1 MVSLESYKVALGSLP
16 GVLSQRE
23 LRLPPRDRSFDAKLR
38 LRTAAGTLDLLV
50 EETRTHLT
58 HKAVDHI
65 IAMASASPEP
75 VLILAPH
82 IGAGLAAK
90 LTAAG
95 LNYLDAHGNCHIS
108 APPLYI
114 HIEGKTG
121 APLPRADKG
130 IRSPGYQVLFAYLAD
145 TTLLDAPVRHVA
157 ERAGVSRQ
165 PVSDMRNRLLEEGY
179 IFETKTKAAW
189 HPTRLR
195 DALTLWLHG
204 YDTAVRSALQRG
216 TYRTQDAMPGDLE
229 QRLVQE
235 LGEKQIDFRWGG
247 GAAAFRLTGHYR
259 GETTV
264 VHVRDAADDIN
275 RGLRAVRDTRGN
287 LVLMDAFGSINWKP
301 GTNTVHPLLVYSELL
316 HASSERAREAAQEVY
331 DTHLAPAWDGA
342 S

>member
-1 MVSLESYKVALGSLP
+1 MVGLENYKAALEALP
-16 GVLSQRE
+16 GVLSQQE
-23 LRLPPRDRSFDAKLR
+23 LRLPTGHRRFDAKLR
-38 LRTAAGTLDLLV
+38 LRTAAGTFVFLV

-65 IAMASASPEP
+65 IAMARASPEP

-82 IGAGLAAK
+82 IGAGVAAK

-95 LNYLDAHGNCHIS
+95 LNYLDAHGNCHI
-108 APPLYI
+108 AVPPLYM

-121 APLPRADKG
+121 APVPRADKG

-145 TTLLDAPVRHVA
+145 KTLLDAPVRHVA
-157 ERAGVSRQ
+157 ECAGVSRQ

-189 HPTRLR
+189 HPKRLR

-204 YDTAVRSALQRG
+204 YDTAVRSTLQRG
-216 TYRTQDAMPGDLE
+216 TYRTQDATPGDLE

-235 LGEKQIDFRWGG
+235 LSEEQIDFRWGG

-259 GETTV
+259 SETTV
-264 VHVRDAADDIN
+264 VHVREMADDIY
-275 RGLRAVRDTRGN
+275 RALRAVRDPRGT

-301 GTNTVHPLLVYSELL
+301 GTETVHPLLVYSELL
-316 HASSERAREAAQEVY
+316 HASSERAREAAQQVY

-342 S
+342 A